1 MLRHHWQVC
10 MPFENSLAHA
20 FTPGSIRAHA
30 PTLPGVYGISNSREW
45 LYIGS
50 TDNIQGTLMAHL
62 QERES
67 NVVRSLPT
75 GFVYELARP
84 EQQSDRCGSLIREY
98 APVWN
103 GTRAAFRKDRYP
115 S

>member
-1 MLRHHWQVC
+1 

-30 PTLPGVYGISNSREW
+30 PTQPGVYGISNSREW
-45 LYIGS
+45 LYIGY
-50 TDNIQGTLMAHL
+50 TDNIQGTLMEHL

-67 NVVRSLPT
+67 SLVRSLPT
-75 GFVYELARP
+75 GFVYELALP

-98 APVWN
+98 APVCN
-103 GTRAAFRKDRYP
+103 GARSTFRKGR
-115 S
+115 